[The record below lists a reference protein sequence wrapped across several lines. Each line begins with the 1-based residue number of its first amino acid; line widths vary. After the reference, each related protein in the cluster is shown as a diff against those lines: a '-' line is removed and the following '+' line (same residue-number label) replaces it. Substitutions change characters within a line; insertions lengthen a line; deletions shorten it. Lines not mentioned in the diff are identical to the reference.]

1 MTLPLLNYSVSSQN
15 NRVDGYEVP
24 GDEQPRIY
32 NTENL
37 LSQAEFDELIYAAY
51 RQVFNEQQILFAN
64 RERELESQLKAGQ
77 ITVRDF
83 MKGLALS
90 ETFQRRNYQVNNN
103 YRFVRLCIQRF
114 LGRDVYGNDEK
125 LAWSIVLA
133 TSGTAGFIDKLL
145 NSEEY
150 LDNFGDDIVPYQ
162 RRRILPQ
169 REYGEFPFARMSR
182 YGDRYRQNLIE
193 MGYFRHRPKSE
204 QEYEDYLDW
213 LDNNQVLSL
222 IGTFVAIFGSVFL
235 VGLVIYVAL
244 GAWGII
250 SI

>member
-15 NRVDGYEVP
+15 NRVKGYEIP

-37 LSQAEFDELIYAAY
+37 LSLAEFNELIYAAY
-51 RQVFNEQQILFAN
+51 RQVFNEQQILRFN
-64 RERELESQLKAGQ
+64 RERELESQLKGGQ

-90 ETFQRRNYQVNNN
+90 ETFQKRNYQVNNN

-114 LGRDVYGNDEK
+114 LGRDIYNNDEK
-125 LAWSIVLA
+125 LAWSIVLG
-133 TSGTAGFIDKLL
+133 TSGLEGFIDKLL
-145 NSEEY
+145 SSQEY

-169 REYGEFPFARMSR
+169 RENGEFPFARMPR
-182 YGDRYRQNLIE
+182 YGSQHRQNLLEI
-193 MGYFRHRPKSE
+193 GYFRHQKQSDKD
-204 QEYEDYLDW
+204 YDAYLDW
-213 LDNNQVLSL
+213 LDDNQVLGS
-222 IGTFVAIFGSVFL
+222 IGVLTAIFGSLFL
-235 VGLVIYVAL
+235 VG
-244 GAWGII
+244 WGL
-250 SI
+250 SILF